1 MNFKEVISI
10 LHQLEKSGTYDFDT
24 YSQANALITEF
35 YTENR
40 DFNGS
45 IVDDALEE
53 KIFDVEMYFQKLYD
67 LHKDGFDE
75 DGFDEEGV
83 RKNLRSSIHKL
94 GLRLSLNAN
103 RENK

>member
-1 MNFKEVISI
+1 MNFKEAISI
-10 LHQLEKSGTYDFDT
+10 LHQLEKSGTYDYDT
-24 YSQANALITEF
+24 YSQANALIAEF

-40 DFNGS
+40 DLNGN
-45 IVDDALEE
+45 IADDALEE
-53 KIFDVEMYFQKLYD
+53 KIDDVEMYFKKLYD

-75 DGFDEEGV
+75 EGFDEEGN
-83 RKNLRSSIHKL
+83 RENLRSSIDKL